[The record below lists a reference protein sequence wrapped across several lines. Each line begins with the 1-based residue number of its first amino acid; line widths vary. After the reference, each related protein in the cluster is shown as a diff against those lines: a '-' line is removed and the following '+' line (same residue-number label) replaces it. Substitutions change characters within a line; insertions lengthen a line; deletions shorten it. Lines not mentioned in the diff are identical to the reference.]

1 MHVPTLRGWVVKQIV
16 TRRDLSCKCQARQN
30 MDVQLDSLYVGPV
43 GLSGV
48 TVPEQIIFLRVI
60 DQTFQ
65 MVPPFSSLT
74 HEGYVYESR

>member
-30 MDVQLDSLYVGPV
+30 IDVQLDVGPV
-43 GLSGV
+43 VLSGV
-48 TVPEQIIFLRVI
+48 IAPEQIIFLRVI